1 MSAVDSSGAG
11 GVGGGGGSDD
21 DPSNHISGSGSGDDD
36 NKKKKNHRDRKDQ
49 KNWVEVALTSR
60 RRSSA
65 QSVASS
71 NGSTAGG
78 GSSGGGGGRNVVVNP
93 AEEEQGDSGAA
104 ADHPDDDEDDEAAQE
119 LYRENL
125 AQATQNSIMETVG
138 AYSVVPGSIPSRR
151 ESGSIDVQQDN
162 SDGRLGGT
170 SSGGGGA
177 NSPISHD
184 LSNLPMGIDII
195 AEATLVVPQEEE
207 EDDDEENGQENYEE
221 EYDDDD
227 VDTLGLPHYV
237 SPDLGGAID
246 NDGVSVMSCMTNPT
260 TMQDARTISSHI
272 EVPGSPSRV
281 AILDDEEAQ
290 HHMAT
295 ATVES
300 ATCETHDVS
309 ASTSSVDA
317 SVTAHSASQQQ
328 QHQDLG
334 TIYEA
339 EIVEDGPMN
348 ILRSKS
354 GRVMCTVA
362 VAIILTLS
370 IGLALGLTL
379 DQQGGGGGG
388 EDKKDQEYVLTPPD
402 PNEVLNHAG
411 GNFCNAVTPIVSF
424 DQYPSHCTADEVR
437 LGGTI
442 QQAVAIAQRRPHPYC
457 VEVEEGSKTPDALY
471 GWHVCSVTNATPQI
485 SLLNGGAVRGEI
497 AANSPIT
504 RRLISNILP
513 FTDDTVSYLQL
524 RGSDVIKVLEN
535 AIGYVTQVVPLNPYL
550 QGAYPYASGLKF
562 SVDLTADEG
571 TNKVS
576 NVQVSS
582 SRTGEYGPIDE
593 SSSYWIVTNEW
604 IANGGDGYLTDV
616 TPMQVVPTKLSYTS
630 RFEKYLTE
638 LDGYW
643 EPPVMP
649 DEMSTVSFNAEGIP
663 VASMADVEPI
673 PET

>member
-1 MSAVDSSGAG
+1 MSAVDSSGG
-11 GVGGGGGSDD
+11 GVGGGGGDD
-21 DPSNHISGSGSGDDD
+21 DPSNQNSSGGGDDNN
-36 NKKKKNHRDRKDQ
+36 NKKNNRDRKDP
-49 KNWVEVALTSR
+49 KNWVEVAVSSQ

-71 NGSTAGG
+71 GG
-78 GSSGGGGGRNVVVNP
+78 GSSGGGGGGRNNVVVNP
-93 AEEEQGDSGAA
+93 AEEEGGDAAAAA
-104 ADHPDDDEDDEAAQE
+104 ADPSADEEEDAVAQE

-151 ESGSIDVQQDN
+151 ESVGSNDNQQQD
-162 SDGRLGGT
+162 SSSGGGLIMRT
-170 SSGGGGA
+170 SSSGGGGA
-177 NSPISHD
+177 ITPTISHD

-195 AEATLVVPQEEE
+195 AEATLVVSP
-207 EDDDEENGQENYEE
+207 EDEDYEDNGEDNYEE

-227 VDTLGLPHYV
+227 VDTLGLPHHV
-237 SPDLGGAID
+237 SPELGGAVD
-246 NDGVSVMSCMTNPT
+246 NDGISVMSAMTNPT

-272 EVPGSPSRV
+272 IVPESSSARV
-281 AILDDEEAQ
+281 VAPAILDDEEAQ
-290 HHMAT
+290 HHIMAT

-300 ATCETHDVS
+300 ATGETHDVS

-317 SVTAHSASQQQ
+317 SVTANSSSQQQ
-328 QHQDLG
+328 QQQPLNLG

-370 IGLALGLTL
+370 LGLALGLTL
-379 DQQGGGGGG
+379 GRQGGGGGG
-388 EDKKDQEYVLTPPD
+388 EGRDQEYVITPPD

-424 DQYPSHCTADEVR
+424 DQYPSHCTADEVM

-457 VEVEEGSKTPDALY
+457 VEVEEGPPS
-471 GWHVCSVTNATPQI
+471 WHVCSVTNVTPQI
-485 SLLNGGAVRGEI
+485 SLVNGGAVRGEI
-497 AANSPIT
+497 ATGSPIT
-504 RRLISNILP
+504 RRLVSNILP
-513 FTDDTVSYLQL
+513 FTSDTVSYLQL
-524 RGSDVIKVLEN
+524 LGSDVIKVLEN
-535 AIGYVTQVVPLNPYL
+535 AIGYVTQEVPLNPYL

-562 SVDLTADEG
+562 SVDLMADDG
-571 TNKVS
+571 SNKVS
-576 NVQVSS
+576 NVQVLS
-582 SRTGEYGPIDE
+582 SRTGEYVPIDE

-616 TPMQVVPTKLSYTS
+616 TPKQVVPTKLSYTS
-630 RFEKYLTE
+630 RLEDFLTE

-663 VASMADVEPI
+663 VASIADVEPI

>member
-1 MSAVDSSGAG
+1 VPES
-11 GVGGGGGSDD
+11 
-21 DPSNHISGSGSGDDD
+21 
-36 NKKKKNHRDRKDQ
+36 
-49 KNWVEVALTSR
+49 
-60 RRSSA
+60 
-65 QSVASS
+65 
-71 NGSTAGG
+71 STA
-78 GSSGGGGGRNVVVNP
+78 R
-93 AEEEQGDSGAA
+93 
-104 ADHPDDDEDDEAAQE
+104 
-119 LYRENL
+119 
-125 AQATQNSIMETVG
+125 
-138 AYSVVPGSIPSRR
+138 
-151 ESGSIDVQQDN
+151 
-162 SDGRLGGT
+162 
-170 SSGGGGA
+170 
-177 NSPISHD
+177 
-184 LSNLPMGIDII
+184 
-195 AEATLVVPQEEE
+195 
-207 EDDDEENGQENYEE
+207 
-221 EYDDDD
+221 
-227 VDTLGLPHYV
+227 
-237 SPDLGGAID
+237 
-246 NDGVSVMSCMTNPT
+246 
-260 TMQDARTISSHI
+260 
-272 EVPGSPSRV
+272 RV
-281 AILDDEEAQ
+281 APTLDDEEAQ
-290 HHMAT
+290 HHIMTT

-317 SVTAHSASQQQ
+317 SVTAHSSSQ
-328 QHQDLG
+328 QHQQPLNLG

-370 IGLALGLTL
+370 LGLALGLTL
-379 DQQGGGGGG
+379 GQQGGGGGG
-388 EDKKDQEYVLTPPD
+388 GGAEDKKDQEYVLTPPD
-402 PNEVLNHAG
+402 PNQVLNYAG

-424 DQYPSHCTADEVR
+424 DQYPSHCTADEVM

-457 VEVEEGSKTPDALY
+457 VEVEEGSPNSEALY
-471 GWHVCSVTNATPQI
+471 GWHVCSVTNVTPQI

-497 AANSPIT
+497 AADSPIT
-504 RRLISNILP
+504 RRLVSNILP

-535 AIGYVTQVVPLNPYL
+535 AIGYVTQEVPLNPYL

-576 NVQVSS
+576 NVQVLS
-582 SRTGEYGPIDE
+582 SRTGEYVPIDE

-616 TPMQVVPTKLSYTS
+616 TPKQVVPTKLSYTS
-630 RFEKYLTE
+630 RFEDFLTE

-663 VASMADVEPI
+663 VASIADVEPI